1 MKSFI
6 KGLSKFA
13 LCLTVVFMTLSIG
26 LATESPR
33 NYVYAAEG
41 DVTVDATTFP
51 DTTFRQWVLDNITGG
66 STTLTADMITNTTA
80 ITVISK
86 NIADLKG
93 IEYFT
98 ALTWLNCS
106 LNKLTTLDVSKNSEL
121 EYLYCSINELSA
133 LDVSKNPELQYLHCY
148 INNLKALDVSNNTAL
163 AVLSCDRNNLTA
175 LDVSNNT
182 KLARLECYSNQL
194 TTLYVSNNTKLTY
207 LDCDSNQL
215 TALDVSN
222 NTALAVLSC
231 DSNQLTA
238 LDVSNNPLLEK
249 LSCAINQLTALDVSN
264 NTELTDLYCGSN
276 QLTALDVSNNPLLE
290 KLSCY
295 SNKLT
300 ALDLS
305 ENTAL
310 NSANIKLNLDLENKP
325 VNQTPVFVAKKVS
338 NKYVVNLKQ
347 NDAALNAVNI
357 SELISNGTYDK
368 EAATITY
375 DSKPDTTEKIT
386 YQYDTGVRDA
396 ESLKVVGSITID
408 NGTVTNT
415 ADNNGT
421 LLYTML
427 IVISL
432 IGVSGMVV
440 YTKRKI

>member
-1 MKSFI
+1 
-6 KGLSKFA
+6 
-13 LCLTVVFMTLSIG
+13 MTLSIG
-26 LATESPR
+26 LATESPS
-33 NYVYAAEG
+33 NYVYATEG
-41 DVTVDATTFP
+41 DVEVDATNFP
-51 DTTFRQWVLDNITGG
+51 DATFRQWVLDNITSG
-66 STTLTADMITNTTA
+66 STTLTAQMIANTTA
-80 ITVISK
+80 INVSNK
-86 NIADLKG
+86 NIASLKG

-98 ALTWLNCS
+98 ALTKLVCS
-106 LNKLTTLDVSKNSEL
+106 SNPLTALDVSKNTLLEHLYCGANKLSALDVSKNTALTILSCLSNKLTELDVSQNPLLEVLRCYSNNLTVLDVSNNPKLTELYCGGNKLTTLDVSKNPKLSL
-121 EYLYCSINELSA
+121 LSCSVNQLTA
-133 LDVSKNPELQYLHCY
+133 LDVSKNPELQ
-148 INNLKALDVSNNTAL
+148 S
-163 AVLSCDRNNLTA
+163 
-175 LDVSNNT
+175 
-182 KLARLECYSNQL
+182 
-194 TTLYVSNNTKLTY
+194 LY
-207 LDCDSNQL
+207 
-215 TALDVSN
+215 
-222 NTALAVLSC
+222 
-231 DSNQLTA
+231 
-238 LDVSNNPLLEK
+238 
-249 LSCAINQLTALDVSN
+249 
-264 NTELTDLYCGSN
+264 
-276 QLTALDVSNNPLLE
+276 
-290 KLSCY
+290 CY

-310 NSANIKLNLDLENKP
+310 DSAHIKLSLDLENKP
-325 VNQTPVFVAKKVS
+325 VNQTPVFVAKKVG
-338 NKYVVNLKQ
+338 NKYVFNLKQ

-440 YTKRKI
+440 YTKRKN